1 MPRSS
6 VSMTDFDGTY
16 YFDIDQYLIDEYPDM
31 NKPARRALCSKVTAE
46 LDTDVI
52 KAEVDG
58 IVLAYALE
66 LQGWQPNDGT
76 EEDSD

>member
-6 VSMTDFDGTY
+6 IAMTDFDGTY
-16 YFDIDQYLIDEYPDM
+16 YFDINQYLIDEYSM
-31 NKPARRALCSKVTAE
+31 TKPVRRALCHKVTSD
-46 LDTDVI
+46 LDTEII
-52 KAEVDG
+52 KAEIDG